1 MIKYLSQMYTCLE
14 LFEGCL
20 PDSSDEHELRPS
32 THKEIQWM
40 LARPSF

>member
-1 MIKYLSQMYTCLE
+1 MLWSCLKDVV
-14 LFEGCL
+14 
-20 PDSSDEHELRPS
+20 PDSSDERELRPS